1 MSMAARIQNLNSPT
15 FSSMNSGTP
24 TATVQRVFEFIGYD
38 NICCLSVADT
48 LLALGQLG
56 VTYTKD
62 TSKTKLT
69 SALL

>member
-1 MSMAARIQNLNSPT
+1 
-15 FSSMNSGTP
+15 MNSGTP
-24 TATVQRVFEFIGYD
+24 TATVLRVFEFTGYD